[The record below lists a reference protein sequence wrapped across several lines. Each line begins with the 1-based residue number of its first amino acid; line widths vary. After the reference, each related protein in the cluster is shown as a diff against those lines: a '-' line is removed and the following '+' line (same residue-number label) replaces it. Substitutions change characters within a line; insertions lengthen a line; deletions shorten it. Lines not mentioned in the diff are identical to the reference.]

1 LALEPFRR
9 FLLRHRRIALD
20 TNIFIY
26 WLEENPRYLTITDL
40 VFSRI
45 EEPNCEAVTSIITMT
60 ELFVPAY
67 REGNQL
73 RVSAYH
79 GILTT
84 YLNLRWIAVDMPIAD
99 LAAQLRAEHK
109 LQTPDAI
116 QAATALCTGATG
128 FVTND
133 PAFMR
138 VEEIETAI
146 LDRYL

>member
-26 WLEENPRYLTITDL
+26 WLEESPRYLAITDL

-45 EEPNCEAVTSIITMT
+45 EEPNCEAITSIITMT
-60 ELFVPAY
+60 ELFVPVY
-67 REGNQL
+67 REGNKV
-73 RVSAYH
+73 RISAYH

-84 YLNLRWIAVDMPIAD
+84 YLNLQWIAVDLSIAD

-116 QAATALCTGATG
+116 QAATALRSGATG
-128 FVTND
+128 LVTND
-133 PAFMR
+133 PAFLR
-138 VEEIETAI
+138 IEGIETAV
-146 LDRYL
+146 LDRFL

>member
-1 LALEPFRR
+1 LALAPFRR

-26 WLEENPRYLTITDL
+26 WLEESPRYLAITDL

-45 EEPNCEAVTSIITMT
+45 EEPNCEAITSIITMT

-67 REGNQL
+67 REGNKL
-73 RVSAYH
+73 SVSAYH
-79 GILTT
+79 AILTT
-84 YLNLRWIAVDMPIAD
+84 YLNLQWIVVDLPIAD

-116 QAATALCTGATG
+116 QAATALRSGATG
-128 FVTND
+128 LVTND
-133 PAFMR
+133 PAFLR
-138 VEEIETAI
+138 IEGIETAV
-146 LDRYL
+146 LDRFL

>member
-1 LALEPFRR
+1 MALEPFRR

-26 WLEENPRYLTITDL
+26 WLEENSRYLAITDL
-40 VFSRI
+40 VLSRI
-45 EEPNCEAVTSIITMT
+45 EEANCEAVTSVITMT

-67 REGNQL
+67 REGNEL

-84 YLNLRWIAVDMPIAD
+84 YVNLQWIDVDRPIAD

-116 QAATALCTGATG
+116 QAATALRSGATG
-128 FVTND
+128 LVTND

-138 VEEIETAI
+138 VEGIETAV

>member
-26 WLEENPRYLTITDL
+26 WLEETPRYLAISDL

-45 EEPNCEAVTSIITMT
+45 EEPNCEAITSTITIT

-73 RVSAYH
+73 RISAYH

-84 YLNLRWIAVDMPIAD
+84 YLNLRWITMDLPISD
-99 LAAQLRAEHK
+99 LAAQLRAAHR
-109 LQTPDAI
+109 LQAPNAI
-116 QAATALCTGATG
+116 QAATALRSGATAL
-128 FVTND
+128 VTND
-133 PAFMR
+133 PAFTR
-138 VEEIETAI
+138 VEGIETAV
-146 LDRYL
+146 LDHYL

>member
-1 LALEPFRR
+1 MALAPFRR

-26 WLEENPRYLTITDL
+26 WLEESPRYLAITDL

-45 EEPNCEAVTSIITMT
+45 EEPNCEAITSIITMT

-67 REGNQL
+67 REGNKL

-79 GILTT
+79 AILTT
-84 YLNLRWIAVDMPIAD
+84 YLNLQWIVVDLPIAD

-116 QAATALCTGATG
+116 QAATALRSGATG
-128 FVTND
+128 LVTND
-133 PAFMR
+133 PAFLR
-138 VEEIETAI
+138 IEGIETAV
-146 LDRYL
+146 LDRFL